1 MRRCIRQKR
10 GNMTQLLSAGF
21 TRLFKNKIFW
31 SGTAFLS
38 GLLIYVVIQNH
49 IDMVRYPDVYFY
61 TGTTFM
67 FAPFQVIGI
76 FISCFTGL
84 FLGTE
89 YKDGTMRNKLIVGRS
104 RTEVYLSN
112 LTVCFAASL
121 FASIA
126 AVSVTFITS
135 VALIGNP
142 TLTVGQIMEFS
153 GLGALMLAAF
163 AGIFTL
169 ISMLVP
175 SRSAGAV
182 INILLFLALM
192 LAGLHVTSRL
202 EEPAMTM
209 PGYTITVGGEL
220 QPLETVAN
228 PLYLDGFL
236 RKFYELFRDL
246 LPTSQGTLL
255 MNQRPE
261 RPLVMALCSLGLTVC
276 TTVSGIFHFRRKDL
290 K

>member
-1 MRRCIRQKR
+1 MRRSRRQKR
-10 GNMTQLLSAGF
+10 GNMAQLLSAGF
-21 TRLFKNKIFW
+21 SRLFKNKIFW

-38 GLLIYVVIQNH
+38 VLFIYLVIQNH
-49 IDMVRYPDVYFY
+49 IDMVRYPDVYFF
-61 TGTTFM
+61 TGTTFL

-76 FISCFTGL
+76 FVSCFTGM

-104 RTEVYLSN
+104 RTDVYLSN
-112 LTVCFAASL
+112 LIVCFAASL

-135 VALIGNP
+135 VALIGSP
-142 TLTVGQIMEFS
+142 TLTIGQIMEFS
-153 GLGALMLAAF
+153 GVGVLMLAAF

-175 SRSAGAV
+175 SKSAGSV

-192 LAGLHVTSRL
+192 LAGFHVTSRL

-220 QPLETVAN
+220 QPLEMVPN

-236 RKFYELFRDL
+236 RKFYEFFRDL

-255 MNQRPE
+255 VNQRLE
-261 RPLVMALCSLGLTVC
+261 RPLVMTLCSLGLTVC